1 VDGSG
6 NVWLATGNAAFTSS
20 NDPYDNSDGVIEL
33 NSALVEQQSFA
44 PSAWY
49 EDNGVDADLGSSSP
63 ALMGN
68 GLVFQAGKSQTT
80 YVMSQSSL
88 GGVGGQLA
96 SAHPYCG
103 NNVDGGN
110 AVSGTIVYAPCQGGV
125 VATQVTAGSPP
136 TITLLWQ
143 TPTGSGG
150 PPIVAGNLVW
160 TIDPNNAN
168 LYGLDPVNGDASQTF
183 ALGSVANHFPTPAV
197 ADGLLLAASSNQVH
211 AFAGPAGL
219 PPPPTATVPRAPTD
233 LTATPG
239 NSTVSL
245 SWSAPSDAGSPV
257 TGYDVYEG
265 TTSGGESTTPVNGAT
280 PVTTTSYAVSSLTN
294 GTRYYFTVEA
304 LNAVGSSVAS
314 NEASATP
321 SSNPCVVYTGND
333 AFVCAA
339 YEDLLGRTPD
349 SGGLGFWVAQLG
361 GGTSRSAVAGA
372 IAGSTEYRVDLVNG
386 YYETF
391 LGRAGD
397 SGGLGYWVA
406 QLKAGATDQS
416 VLAAILGS
424 GQFYADSGGTP
435 GGFVTALYEGLLGR
449 APDSGGLGFW
459 ESQLSSRTPRGAV
472 AGAIEGSSEYRSD
485 FVEARYAHLLGRG
498 ADAGGLSFWVAQLA
512 GGASN
517 ESVIAAIVGS
527 SEFYTDATTL

>member
-1 VDGSG
+1 
-6 NVWLATGNAAFTSS
+6 
-20 NDPYDNSDGVIEL
+20 
-33 NSALVEQQSFA
+33 
-44 PSAWY
+44 
-49 EDNGVDADLGSSSP
+49 
-63 ALMGN
+63 
-68 GLVFQAGKSQTT
+68 
-80 YVMSQSSL
+80 
-88 GGVGGQLA
+88 
-96 SAHPYCG
+96 
-103 NNVDGGN
+103 
-110 AVSGTIVYAPCQGGV
+110 
-125 VATQVTAGSPP
+125 
-136 TITLLWQ
+136 
-143 TPTGSGG
+143 
-150 PPIVAGNLVW
+150 
-160 TIDPNNAN
+160 
-168 LYGLDPVNGDASQTF
+168 
-183 ALGSVANHFPTPAV
+183 
-197 ADGLLLAASSNQVH
+197 
-211 AFAGPAGL
+211 
-219 PPPPTATVPRAPTD
+219 